1 MSRTI
6 AAISTPA
13 APAGLGVLR
22 VSGDDAVA
30 VAARVFRPARAG
42 KRLED
47 AAGYTAQYGYVFDA
61 DGDIDDAVALSPA
74 TPPNTDMCLMRT
86 ATSTMR
92 WRCRRLHRPIR
103 ICV

>member
-30 VAARVFRPARAG
+30 VAARVFRPIS
-42 KRLED
+42 
-47 AAGYTAQYGYVFDA
+47 Q
-61 DGDIDDAVALSPA
+61 
-74 TPPNTDMCLMRT
+74 NQ
-86 ATSTMR
+86 
-92 WRCRRLHRPIR
+92 
-103 ICV
+103 

>member
-61 DGDIDDAVALSPA
+61 DGDIDDAVALVFRAPHSY
-74 TPPNTDMCLMRT
+74 TGEDVFSIT
-86 ATSTMR
+86 
-92 WRCRRLHRPIR
+92 I
-103 ICV
+103 